1 MAKKKIDLLT
11 ENMAL
16 TTMDGEVTR
25 EALKNKQVHDF
36 EDGLEY
42 YSALKHSCDVIITE
56 NQADFYFS
64 SIEVLDCEQFI
75 LKYF

>member
-1 MAKKKIDLLT
+1 MAKKKIGLLT

-16 TTMDGEVTR
+16 TTVDGKVTR

-42 YSALKHSCDVIITE
+42 YSALNHSCDVIITE
-56 NQADFYFS
+56 NKSDFYFS
-64 SIEVLDCEQFI
+64 SIEVLGCEEFI
-75 LKYF
+75 VKNF